1 MALRGPASV
10 NSPILTVFGGRG
22 KAAAACTGSRFR
34 TYSHA
39 SVIAAAPLQIRNARR
54 AMASGMGSSSR
65 VKESIPTS
73 RQFNSTEGERKGLHA
88 GIEKFNFKRAVLDF
102 PFLPDQLIRPV
113 FLHETFTLLIGVST
127 MILAR
132 SGSIEPYPKTHR
144 FPILSRSQNKM
155 QIACVKPEDDFAC
168 SVATKPGGTCQRFGS
183 LMLSQR
189 CSGRL

>member
-39 SVIAAAPLQIRNARR
+39 SVMAAATRQIRTARR
-54 AMASGMGSSSR
+54 AMASGRGSSSR
-65 VKESIPTS
+65 VKERIPTS

-113 FLHETFTLLIGVST
+113 FLHDTVTLLIGVST

-144 FPILSRSQNKM
+144 FPILSRSQNKI
-155 QIACVKPEDDFAC
+155 QIASVKPEHAFPF
-168 SVATKPGGTCQRFGS
+168 SLPPKPHGPSHKF
-183 LMLSQR
+183 
-189 CSGRL
+189 